1 MNNEHTK
8 EAVMFWFIFATM
20 LFLVSMFVFIDMAK
34 VSAENDYLRQQI
46 EDQKVIIKEL
56 KEGKYEKNI

>member
-1 MNNEHTK
+1 MNDEYTK
-8 EAVMFWFIFATM
+8 EAVLFWFIFATM
-20 LFLVSMFVFIDMAK
+20 LFLVSMIVFVDMAK

-56 KEGKYEKNI
+56 KEGE